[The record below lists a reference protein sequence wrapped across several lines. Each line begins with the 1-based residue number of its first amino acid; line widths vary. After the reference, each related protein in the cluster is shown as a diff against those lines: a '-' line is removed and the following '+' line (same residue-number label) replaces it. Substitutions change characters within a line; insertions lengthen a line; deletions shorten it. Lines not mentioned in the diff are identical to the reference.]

1 MVQNQ
6 TTEVVCQIC
15 GLAKKESEV
24 WPGELLQE
32 GLKQAIR
39 QRFPGWDS
47 RGYICLADLNR
58 YRREYLED
66 LLQEDVGQVTALQQ
80 QTVSAIQ
87 QHELLSRNLNV
98 AFEKDLT
105 FWERLSDKVANFG
118 GSWGFIIGFGAVI
131 CLWIAINSMVL
142 LVRPFDPYPYIF
154 LNLILSGLA
163 GFQAPIILMSQNR
176 QDSKDRLRSEFDY
189 RVNLKA
195 ELEVRNLNE
204 KMDLMLR
211 EQWRRLME
219 IQRLQFQ
226 VMEEVA
232 GICGKLDAVPEGKE
246 RNVEAGSEGRSRAL
260 PPK

>member
-1 MVQNQ
+1 MAGNQ

-15 GLAKKESEV
+15 GLAKKDSEV

-32 GLKQAIR
+32 GLKQAIKK
-39 QRFPGWDS
+39 RFPGWDS

-58 YRREYLED
+58 FRREYLED
-66 LLQEDVGQVTALQQ
+66 LLQEDAGQVTALQQ

-118 GSWGFIIGFGAVI
+118 GSWGFIIGFAAVI
-131 CLWIAINSMVL
+131 CLWILVNSVVL
-142 LVRPFDPYPYIF
+142 LVRPFDPYPFIF

-195 ELEVRNLNE
+195 ELEVRALNE

-211 EQWRRLME
+211 QQWRRLLE

-226 VMEEVA
+226 VMEELA
-232 GICGKLDAVPEGKE
+232 GICGKLDVVPEGKE
-246 RNVEAGSEGRSRAL
+246 SNFEGGSEGSVD
-260 PPK
+260 PSPQK